1 MIRGLKY
8 FSYIWLT
15 NLVDQSRIMRINLKT
30 DQLSQKDEVETVIS
44 KIRELIINRQ
54 LEPGD
59 KLPSERTLSEKFN
72 ASRSQLRLAIQKLEF
87 YGLVKK
93 YPKSGTFV
101 SKMGVGALNSMIVNI
116 LRLQTPDFKSLVET
130 RLILETKAVKLAA
143 IRRTDKHLYQIE
155 KAHEAYVE
163 KSLSGKNAI
172 DEDLLF
178 HLKVAEASCNTV
190 INSLMLVIT
199 PEIITNFVNNR
210 VCDTT
215 NFAVLIKE
223 HQDILNAIKNSDP
236 DQATNSLKTH
246 FKDLYNYCD
255 TN

>member
-1 MIRGLKY
+1 MSAKQKTKD
-8 FSYIWLT
+8 FST
-15 NLVDQSRIMRINLKT
+15 
-30 DQLSQKDEVETVIS
+30 KDDVEKVIS
-44 KIRELIINRQ
+44 KIRDLIVTRQ

-87 YGLVKK
+87 YGLIKR

-101 SKMGVGALNSMIVNI
+101 SKIGVSALNSMMANI
-116 LRLQTPDFKSLVET
+116 LHLQTPDFKALVET

-143 IRRTDKHLYQIE
+143 VRRTEKQLYQIE
-155 KAHEAYVE
+155 QAHEAYIK
-163 KSLSGKNAI
+163 KSINGQEAL

-178 HLKVAEASCNTV
+178 HLKVAEASCNSV

-199 PEIITNFVNNR
+199 PEIITNFVSNKI
-210 VCDTT
+210 CDIS
-215 NFAVLIKE
+215 NYSSLIKE
-223 HQDILNAIKNSDP
+223 HQDIVDAIKNNDP
-236 DQATNSLKTH
+236 DQATESLKLH
-246 FKDLYNYCD
+246 FKDLYNYCN